1 MRFFILAILMGFPA
15 LEGALLWHFA
25 AGANGHGAWVLAWLL
40 FACMAGIV
48 LIKQAR
54 FSLVSRL
61 AQALAQGTFSIA
73 ALVDSFRTVIAGLLL
88 IFPGFIS
95 DIMALMILLIPIREP
110 ALVRA
115 SASSSGSASA
125 PRSSY
130 GNRAAERSR
139 NGTVIDGDFRRE

>member
-1 MRFFILAILMGFPA
+1 MRFIILAILIGFPA

-25 AGANGHGAWVLAWLL
+25 AGPHGHVAWVLAWLA
-40 FACMAGIV
+40 FSAIAGIV

-61 AQALAQGTFSIA
+61 AQALSQGMFSIA

-88 IFPGFIS
+88 IFPGFVS
-95 DIMALMILLIPIREP
+95 DLMALLILLIPIREP

-115 SASSSGSASA
+115 SQASASSSGGTRGFR
-125 PRSSY
+125 RSMPD
-130 GNRAAERSR
+130 GN
-139 NGTVIDGDFRRE
+139 VIEGDFRRE

>member
-1 MRFFILAILMGFPA
+1 MRFIILAILIGFPA

-25 AGANGHGAWVLAWLL
+25 AGPHGHVAWVLAWLA
-40 FACMAGIV
+40 FSAIAGIV

-61 AQALAQGTFSIA
+61 AQALSQGTFSIA

-95 DIMALMILLIPIREP
+95 DLMALLILLIPIREP

-115 SASSSGSASA
+115 SQSSASMSGGTRGSR
-125 PRSSY
+125 RSMPD
-130 GNRAAERSR
+130 GN
-139 NGTVIDGDFRRE
+139 VIEGDFRRE